1 MVRTCAGPSNLLFF
15 GGSVFISK
23 IVPYRI
29 SVVLLLLG
37 VELMDAEATP
47 NQIMASLQARLQEET
62 EQRGNEELQLRVSIN
77 GLDMALVENE
87 QRLEEEVQG
96 RVRGEAILRAALVE
110 DRERILEIQRN
121 QRQMQIQLAQLQ
133 DAQARS
139 LQDSG
144 GDLEVGAQR
153 EQPVEK
159 STTEQRQRNHCLR
172 CIVKILRADSAPFE
186 NSYRYWYY
194 QFFASLF
201 FSAIPLIGSMLCVA
215 MERGVAPSS
224 VSPKW
229 QWLLYF
235 AWFLTFV
242 VFCMFFRGLVAT
254 RHDFVK
260 AVSAAARE
268 GIGPIGANCLRWP
281 RPRS

>member
-1 MVRTCAGPSNLLFF
+1 MNA
-15 GGSVFISK
+15 
-23 IVPYRI
+23 
-29 SVVLLLLG
+29 
-37 VELMDAEATP
+37 
-47 NQIMASLQARLQEET
+47 
-62 EQRGNEELQLRVSIN
+62 
-77 GLDMALVENE
+77 LDMALVENE
-87 QRLEEEVQG
+87 ERLQEIQNSQARLEEEIQQ
-96 RVRGEAILRAALVE
+96 RERGEAFLRVEIEDHGSALV
-110 DRERILEIQRN
+110 EIQRN
-121 QRQMQIQLAQLQ
+121 QEQMQIQIAQLQ

-153 EQPVEK
+153 EQPVEN

-201 FSAIPLIGSMLCVA
+201 FSAIPLIGSVLCVA

-242 VFCMFFRGLVAT
+242 VFCMFFRGPVAT